1 MAGPYETWMSDPSF
15 GPNWMHDPV
24 GNAYWGVVG
33 AMIDQQVAR
42 MKLGLCARY
51 PANALAA
58 SMSDALD
65 ETGKDR
71 MLPRGGATPGG
82 SDESDADYAARLVN
96 AWETWKLAG
105 TPRGLLL
112 ALKAAGFPSGA
123 AWTTGTAIINHLGTI
138 YALDGGDNL
147 IVGKNAGAEC
157 LNRTDLTGAIPATK
171 LKGFTLD
178 ARDQFYSHFV
188 ILFRQAIAGLD
199 NTAGNTVKACLNR
212 TVAPWRCGGA
222 IYNGAAIVPSGARV
236 WGWPN
241 TAKWGDIG
249 AVWGDNGATWID
261 PS

>member
-1 MAGPYETWMSDPSF
+1 MAGAYETWLSGPGF

-65 ETGKDR
+65 KIGRDR
-71 MLPRGGATPGG
+71 MLPRGGTTPGG
-82 SDESDADYAARLVN
+82 TDESDASYAARLAN
-96 AWETWKLAG
+96 AWATWKMAG

-112 ALKAAGFPSGA
+112 ALKAAGFPTGGI
-123 AWTTGTAIINHLGTI
+123 TGTMIINHIGI
-138 YALDGGDNL
+138 MYALDGSDNL
-147 IVGKNAGAEC
+147 VVIRGACAEC

-178 ARDQFYSHFV
+178 ERDQFYSHFV
-188 ILFRQAIAGLD
+188 ILFREAIAGLD

-212 TVAPWRCGGA
+212 TVALWRCGGA
-222 IYNGAAIVPSGARV
+222 IYNGATIVPAGARA

-241 TAKWGDIG
+241 TAKWGDEG

-261 PS
+261 AF